1 MAEQARDVVC
11 GMSVDPATAGASA
24 AFEGETYYFCCA
36 GCKRAFERD
45 PHKYIEA
52 GDARPHQA
60 HDA

>member
-24 AFEGETYYFCCA
+24 HFEGETYYFCCA

-45 PHKYIEA
+45 PGKYIDV
-52 GDARPHQA
+52 GNARQHPTQA
-60 HDA
+60 A